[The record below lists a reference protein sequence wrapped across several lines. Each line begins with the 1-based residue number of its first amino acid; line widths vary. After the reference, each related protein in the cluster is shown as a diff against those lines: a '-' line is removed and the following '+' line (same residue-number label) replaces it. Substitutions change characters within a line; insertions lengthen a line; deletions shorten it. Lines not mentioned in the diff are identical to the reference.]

1 MNRKEFLSLAETTIC
16 QSRRDLYG
24 NAENCFQTIADYWSI
39 FLSRTANVKVE
50 LEPHDVAMMMSLFKI
65 ARWHSNPAYQDN
77 IVDGIG
83 YMALAGEM
91 EQNDEWLPV
100 GDFSAP

>member
-1 MNRKEFLSLAETTIC
+1 MNRKEFLNLAETTVC

-39 FLSRTANVKVE
+39 FLSRTVNVGIK
-50 LEPHDVAMMMSLFKI
+50 LDPQDVAMMMSLFKI
-65 ARWHSNPAYQDN
+65 ARWHSSPSHHDN

-91 EQNDEWLPV
+91 EHHDEWPPE
-100 GDFSAP
+100 GDIAAS